1 MRTLQWPQGERR
13 LVPAWEYSQTGD
25 AWKWRLFS
33 TACALLAACSAAAP
47 QDGTQQGGAATAQP
61 GMTATS
67 TAPAS
72 AGSFAAGSGAVS
84 TMGTATAGT
93 GVATVPTSTG
103 TGAAGVLAGATAGT
117 LGSAGNA
124 GGVVPT
130 AGDQDEDGVD
140 DMRDN
145 CPAKPNPDQK
155 DQDGDK
161 LGDACD
167 NCAMFANADQA
178 DADANGVGDA
188 CACDKPIVKCEGGK
202 AGPFPCNGVDMLGRV
217 TLADMGARSGNA
229 TWGGVESKG
238 NREIGI
244 AGLDNGAAF
253 VDLSVPACPVV
264 LGVLPST
271 TGRSV
276 SRDVKALGDY
286 ALVGAEIQNHGIQI
300 FDMKT
305 LPPRTDSASFM
316 TKLTAATVYKGTSAE
331 PISNSHNIVVNE
343 ETKMMYIVG
352 ARSCSGALHMVD
364 FKDPM
369 NPKFLGCG
377 PEHSYVH
384 DAQCLVYRGPD
395 KAYTGHEIC
404 VTYNGGDN
412 FSVVDVQDKSAPK
425 VVSTTKYEGGGY
437 CHQGWFNDAHTHI
450 VLHDELD
457 EGNDNHPTRTY
468 MFDLTNLAKP
478 VALGKFDDKT
488 NATDHNGYILGNY
501 EYQANYSAG
510 FSVIDISA
518 LPMGKITNVGF
529 FDTMPMADD
538 SNMRGAWTAFPYFK
552 SGTVIVNT
560 TESGFFLL
568 KPQPSI
574 IGGDAAK
581 Q

>member
-1 MRTLQWPQGERR
+1 MTTT
-13 LVPAWEYSQTGD
+13 VTG
-25 AWKWRLFS
+25 
-33 TACALLAACSAAAP
+33 
-47 QDGTQQGGAATAQP
+47 
-61 GMTATS
+61 
-67 TAPAS
+67 AS
-72 AGSFAAGSGAVS
+72 AGSFAAGSGAARTTPVMTAGNGVMS
-84 TMGTATAGT
+84 ATPGTAL
-93 GVATVPTSTG
+93 
-103 TGAAGVLAGATAGT
+103 GAAGGAAA
-117 LGSAGNA
+117 LGGAGNP
-124 GGVVPT
+124 GDVVPT

-145 CPAKPNPDQK
+145 CPGKPNPDQK
-155 DQDGDK
+155 DQDSDK

-167 NCAMFANADQA
+167 NCAMFANPDQA
-178 DADANGVGDA
+178 DADADGVGDA
-188 CACDKPIVKCEGGK
+188 CACDKPIVKCENGK

-217 TLADMGARSGNA
+217 TLADMGARSANA

-253 VDLSVPACPVV
+253 VDLSVPNCPVV

-305 LPPRTDSASFM
+305 LPARSDSASFM
-316 TKLTAATVYKGTSAE
+316 TKLTAATVYKGTSEE

-384 DAQCLVYRGPD
+384 DAQCLVYKGPD
-395 KAYTGHEIC
+395 KAYAGHEIC

-425 VVSTTKYEGGGY
+425 VVSTTKYQGGGY

-457 EGNDNHPTRTY
+457 EGNDSHPTRTY
-468 MFDLTNLAKP
+468 MFDMTNLAKP
-478 VALGKFDDKT
+478 VAMGHFEDKT

-501 EYQANYSAG
+501 EYQANYTAG
-510 FSVIDISA
+510 FAVIDISA

-538 SNMRGAWTAFPYFK
+538 NNMRGAWTAYPFFK

-574 IGGDAAK
+574 IGGDAVK